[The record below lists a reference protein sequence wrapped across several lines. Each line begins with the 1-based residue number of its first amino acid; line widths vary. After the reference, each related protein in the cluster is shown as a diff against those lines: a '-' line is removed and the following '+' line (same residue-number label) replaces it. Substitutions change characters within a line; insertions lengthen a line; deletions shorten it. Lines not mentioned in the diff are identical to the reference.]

1 MRFTLFYRGPLK
13 ANRGPKDKQQLRRHF
28 HSQLKSLWEQPP
40 LSDFRAWL
48 QPEVRKGE
56 ISLIESIGAF
66 QFAPLVSERI
76 HMLAEL
82 DLTMLRPGPPGELV
96 GHGGDIDNRIKTLLD
111 ALRVPREPTA
121 LPADDRP
128 SENETPFFCLLGDDR
143 LITHL
148 SIDTDTL
155 LDRPGDP
162 AEVVLTLRVT
172 TRLSRLLFDTVGLG

>member
-1 MRFTLFYRGPLK
+1 VRFTLFYRGPLK
-13 ANRGPKDKQQLRRHF
+13 ANRGPKDKQQLRRYF
-28 HSQLKSLWEQPP
+28 HSQLKSLWGQPP
-40 LSDFRAWL
+40 LSDFTTWL
-48 QPEVRKGE
+48 RPEVGKGE
-56 ISLIESIGAF
+56 ISLIEPIGAF

-96 GHGGDIDNRIKTLLD
+96 GHGGDIDNRVKTLLD

-121 LPADDRP
+121 LPPEDRP
-128 SENETPFFCLLGDDR
+128 LEGETPFFCLLGDDR
-143 LITHL
+143 LITRL
-148 SIDTDTL
+148 AIDTDTL
-155 LDRPGDP
+155 LDSPTDP